1 MQQYMSDG
9 DATQHRRCVVTSTVI
24 TAVRG
29 HDFCAQLAHKPA
41 PPPSYHPSPLF
52 RAQRVRFYWSRA
64 LGRATRRVR
73 DSAPPTEIKGYY
85 KQNELGGAARVHGP
99 GRVKTCGLSPI
110 YNNIVII
117 GHRKTIC
124 SRVAGEKPFPGSCPE
139 PSCYSLIR
147 LAV

>member
-1 MQQYMSDG
+1 MGRQRSIVDVLLLRRLLLLCV
-9 DATQHRRCVVTSTVI
+9 ATTFALSWHTSQH
-24 TAVRG
+24 
-29 HDFCAQLAHKPA
+29 
-41 PPPSYHPSPLF
+41 PPPNYYPSPLF